1 MKRTIS
7 NVILEPVIT
16 EKSTAL
22 SQQNKYTFQVSKTAT
37 KHNIKSAFQAIFP
50 DRKVLSIQTVKTM
63 GHKKRT
69 KGGYKNPIDGKKAL
83 ITIEGPRIEFF
94 PEAS

>member
-1 MKRTIS
+1 MKNNAA

-22 SQQNKYTFQVSKTAT
+22 SQQNKYTFKVARSAT
-37 KHNIKSAFQAIFP
+37 KTSVKAAIEAVFP
-50 DRKVLSIQTVKTM
+50 NRKVLSVNIIKLM

-69 KGGYKNPIDGKKAL
+69 KGGFKLPIDHKKAVV
-83 ITIEGPRIEFF
+83 TIEGQRIEFF